1 MFDRRHFLASAAG
14 GVAGASF
21 LGNRLLARIAISV
34 SQLSSRL
41 VYNVKDYGAS
51 GIKQDDARPALQQ
64 AIDACG
70 KSSGGTVY
78 VPPGEYTSGQL
89 HLRSGVR
96 LYLEA
101 GATLF
106 ASLDGRQFDPPPK
119 SALLIGEDLHDI
131 ALEGRGTIDG
141 QASYEW
147 RPNDFTDFYIRPN
160 QLLME
165 AAGRP
170 LLRPF
175 PSGYPNETVSPRLV
189 LLLRCQDVRIAG
201 LKFLRSRSWTINPYA
216 CKRLIFDGVY
226 IYSSAKEG
234 VWADG
239 IDLDGCQDVRVA
251 NSTIDSPG
259 ALRAAARSRAKTLG
273 PWAGRTAG

>member
-1 MFDRRHFLASAAG
+1 LLDRRRFLASAATG
-14 GVAGASF
+14 IAGAAFFGSEP
-21 LGNRLLARIAISV
+21 LPTVAACSPE
-34 SQLSSRL
+34 LSAQL
-41 VYNVKDYGAS
+41 VYNVKDYGATGS
-51 GIKQDDARPALQQ
+51 KLDDARPALQQ

-70 KSSGGTVY
+70 KSCGGTVY

-141 QASYEW
+141 QASYVW
-147 RPNDFTDFYIRPN
+147 QLNDFTDFYIRPN
-160 QLLME
+160 QLQME
-165 AAGRP
+165 AAGKP

-175 PSGYPNETVSPRLV
+175 PSGFQTPARRGGCWTEWTEMDRNARCSVGCKCLTVILVAPR
-189 LLLRCQDVRIAG
+189 
-201 LKFLRSRSWTINPYA
+201 
-216 CKRLIFDGVY
+216 
-226 IYSSAKEG
+226 
-234 VWADG
+234 
-239 IDLDGCQDVRVA
+239 
-251 NSTIDSPG
+251 
-259 ALRAAARSRAKTLG
+259 ARSSVG
-273 PWAGRTAG
+273 